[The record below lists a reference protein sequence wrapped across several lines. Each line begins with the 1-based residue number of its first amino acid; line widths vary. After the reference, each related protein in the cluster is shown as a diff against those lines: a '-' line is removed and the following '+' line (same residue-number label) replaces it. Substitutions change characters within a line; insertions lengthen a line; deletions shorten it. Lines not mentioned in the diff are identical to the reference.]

1 MKIDINTTQIWMNAE
16 DAQIGTVYA
25 TSIGGEPL
33 LRIGLCA
40 AHVEKT
46 AYMIAFLRLSENNN
60 NLHTILYRP
69 TDRVICIGEPTITI
83 K

>member
-1 MKIDINTTQIWMNAE
+1 MKMDINTKQIWMNAE

-33 LRIGLCA
+33 LRIGVCA
-40 AHVEKT
+40 AHREKSEH
-46 AYMIAFLRLSENNN
+46 MIAFLKLSENNN
-60 NLHTILYRP
+60 SLHTILYRP